1 MMHIITIGLGAL
13 CCAGGAVA
21 HFIDPSQRKEGVF
34 GLAGFGFLLTGMFLT
49 RS

>member
-1 MMHIITIGLGAL
+1 MHIITIGLGAL
-13 CCAGGAVA
+13 CCAGGAIA